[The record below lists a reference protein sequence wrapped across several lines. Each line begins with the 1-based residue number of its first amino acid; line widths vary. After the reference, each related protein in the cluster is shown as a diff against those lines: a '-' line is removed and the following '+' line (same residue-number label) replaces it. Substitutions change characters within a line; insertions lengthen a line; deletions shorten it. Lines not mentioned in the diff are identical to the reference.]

1 MPMFK
6 KSLIILLILALAT
19 LCGTMYGYYTQQ
31 ETIVLDEGTSAKAET
46 PRTIIVYVTGEVKK
60 PGLVSLTEG
69 QRVADAVNAVGGV
82 IETADIDRVNMA
94 ALLEDGMQIRVPER
108 IAGSAEGAKAPIAGK
123 NAERQIN
130 LNTASE
136 KELQELPGSGP
147 AMSARIIEYRETKG
161 PFQKIEDIKKVRGIG
176 NAKFEK
182 LKDQV
187 TI

>member
-6 KSLIILLILALAT
+6 KSLIILLVLALAT

-136 KELQELPGSGP
+136 KELQELPESVLRCLHALLNIAKRMVP
-147 AMSARIIEYRETKG
+147 FKRLKTSKRCAASAM
-161 PFQKIEDIKKVRGIG
+161 Q
-176 NAKFEK
+176 N
-182 LKDQV
+182 LKN
-187 TI
+187 